1 MTPIDCY
8 RTYLAFK
15 NHFSKPSFDYF
26 KYNGKTKATPDSF
39 HKRKDRYFFEKMS
52 RQKSD
57 QEIKE
62 YFLANFIECDNPQK
76 LWIGEIINSGNDYYT
91 QWKTRSEKLTY
102 QFREEISHLFDDQTI
117 DDVIKCKI
125 GNHSKLLKEHMINK
139 VSIETLVILDMIL
152 HFVDDYDK
160 MLDDPI
166 WQFYSF
172 KIKKYRPFLNIDS
185 TNFKKILKEKLIHGT
200 D

>member
-26 KYNGKTKATPDSF
+26 KYNGKTKATSDSF

-91 QWKTRSEKLTY
+91 QWKTRAENTY
-102 QFREEISHLFDDQTI
+102 QFREISHTYLK
-117 DDVIKCKI
+117 VI
-125 GNHSKLLKEHMINK
+125 
-139 VSIETLVILDMIL
+139 
-152 HFVDDYDK
+152 
-160 MLDDPI
+160 P
-166 WQFYSF
+166 
-172 KIKKYRPFLNIDS
+172 
-185 TNFKKILKEKLIHGT
+185 
-200 D
+200 

>member
-26 KYNGKTKATPDSF
+26 KYNGKTKATSDSF

-91 QWKTRSEKLTY
+91 QWKTRAEKLTY
-102 QFREEISHLFDDQTI
+102 QFREDISHLFESDTI
-117 DDVIKCKI
+117 DNVIKCKI

-152 HFVDDYDK
+152 HFVNDYDK

-185 TNFKKILKEKLIHGT
+185 TNFKNILKEKLTNGT

>member
-1 MTPIDCY
+1 
-8 RTYLAFK
+8 
-15 NHFSKPSFDYF
+15 
-26 KYNGKTKATPDSF
+26 
-39 HKRKDRYFFEKMS
+39 MS